1 MNTNNIEKQNS
12 HLNLQD
18 QAVQDIFLL
27 YQDYPEVPYISEKRD
42 KEGWLSAVRIGSE
55 QLVPKRNMI
64 RFEED
69 ILPGHLILLWRIQFG
84 TFTNESVCPKYFEYN
99 YGINGRQALDEV
111 IEKGYAVEQSATDSL
126 DHLNAAGLKAIL
138 KHYAVTGYSKMKK
151 PELMKLAK
159 QELSEDQ
166 LASQFP
172 LRGYRITPAGEAIL
186 AKYPEVVDRHPKKKY

>member
-42 KEGWLSAVRIGSE
+42 KEAWLNAVRIGSE

-84 TFTNESVCPKYFEYN
+84 TFTNESVYPKYFEYN
-99 YGINGRQALDEV
+99 YGINGR
-111 IEKGYAVEQSATDSL
+111 
-126 DHLNAAGLKAIL
+126 
-138 KHYAVTGYSKMKK
+138 
-151 PELMKLAK
+151 
-159 QELSEDQ
+159 
-166 LASQFP
+166 
-172 LRGYRITPAGEAIL
+172 
-186 AKYPEVVDRHPKKKY
+186 